1 MRSGRMDHLI
11 YIPIPDE
18 EARKDLFRIHLSG
31 RPMAEDIN
39 LEELASMTDGYVAS
53 DIELIVNKTA
63 LLSAKRDVPISQDL
77 LKERIAITRRFLSD
91 SDRLSYDEMNQQMQA
106 SSKSPERK
114 RAFYKG
120 YEGTMTSILPI
131 RALGRKK
138 SLPEYSL

>member
-53 DIELIVNKTA
+53 DIELIVNKTV
-63 LLSAKRDVPISQDL
+63 LLSAKKDVPISQDL
-77 LKERIAITRRFLSD
+77 LKERIAITRKSVSD

-106 SSKSPERK
+106 
-114 RAFYKG
+114 
-120 YEGTMTSILPI
+120 LH
-131 RALGRKK
+131 GRIPAMEHFCV
-138 SLPEYSL
+138 LYV

>member
-1 MRSGRMDHLI
+1 MDHLI

-53 DIELIVNKTA
+53 DIELIVNKTV
-63 LLSAKRDVPISQDL
+63 LLSAKKDVPISQDL
-77 LKERIAITRRFLSD
+77 LKERIAITRKSVSD

-106 SSKSPERK
+106 
-114 RAFYKG
+114 
-120 YEGTMTSILPI
+120 LH
-131 RALGRKK
+131 GRIPAMEHFCV
-138 SLPEYSL
+138 LYV